1 MLNLINIFDENVLKL
16 VNMNV
21 KIKSLTVGALFF
33 LGGATVMAQ
42 KKDSATTKQID
53 EVVVT
58 ALGIKKAEK
67 SLGYASTK
75 VGSDELVKVNNQN
88 VLNSLSGKVAGVQ
101 VVASNGAPGS
111 ASRLIIRGGQ
121 SL

>member
-1 MLNLINIFDENVLKL
+1 
-16 VNMNV
+16 MNV
-21 KIKSLTVGALFF
+21 KIKALTAGVLFF
-33 LGGATVMAQ
+33 VGGQAVMAQ

-111 ASRLIIRGGQ
+111 ASRLIIRGGKV
-121 SL
+121 SN